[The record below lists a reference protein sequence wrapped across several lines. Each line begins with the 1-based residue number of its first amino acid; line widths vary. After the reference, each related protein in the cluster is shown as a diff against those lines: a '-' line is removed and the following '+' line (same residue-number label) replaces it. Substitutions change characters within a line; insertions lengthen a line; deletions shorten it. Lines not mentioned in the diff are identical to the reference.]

1 MHIFSLYPMAV
12 EPRMNAT
19 MVSVG
24 FGGAESDVEAF
35 AHGYVA
41 LQLFNTDC
49 KCVLKVN
56 WRASYE

>member
-1 MHIFSLYPMAV
+1 MQRWS
-12 EPRMNAT
+12 
-19 MVSVG
+19 VSDSV
-24 FGGAESDVEAF
+24 GAESDVEAF

>member
-1 MHIFSLYPMAV
+1 
-12 EPRMNAT
+12 MNAT

-24 FGGAESDVEAF
+24 FGGAESDIEAF